1 MAQGLTNK
9 VGFKVGTTDPASI
22 DLSAYVTNFTLTR
35 SVDSL
40 ETTAMG
46 DTGRR
51 YVAGLQTNSITVD
64 LINDDAASAVL
75 QTMNT
80 LFATNAYFKCALNSS
95 VAGSAA
101 NPFYSG
107 LMLVDSITPIG
118 AGGVGDLGMQSLT
131 FQVSGAITV
140 TTTGSF

>member
-22 DLSAYVTNFTLTR
+22 DLSAYVTNFQLTR

-40 ETTAMG
+40 EVTAMG
-46 DTGRR
+46 DTGHR
-51 YVAGLQTNSITVD
+51 YVAGLENNSITVD

-80 LFATNAYFKCALNSS
+80 LFKTNAYFKCALNKDA
-95 VAGSAA
+95 AGSAA
-101 NPFYSG
+101 NPFYTG
-107 LMLVDSITPIG
+107 LIFVDSITPING
-118 AGGVGDLGMQSLT
+118 AVADLGTQSLT
-131 FQVSGAITV
+131 FQISGAITK
-140 TTTGSF
+140 TETGTF

>member
-1 MAQGLTNK
+1 MAQGIVNK

-22 DLSAYVTNFTLTR
+22 DLSAYVTSFTLTR
-35 SVDSL
+35 SVDQI

-46 DTGRR
+46 DTGHR
-51 YVAGLQTNSITVD
+51 YVAGLENNQLVVE

-80 LFATNAYFKCALNSS
+80 LFKSNAYFKCALDKVST
-95 VAGSAA
+95 GSAA

-107 LMLVDSITPIG
+107 LILVDSITPI
-118 AGGVGDLGMQSLT
+118 AGDVASLGMQSLT

-140 TTTGSF
+140 ATTGAF

>member
-1 MAQGLTNK
+1 MAQGIVNK
-9 VGFKVGTTDPASI
+9 VGFKVGASDPASI

-35 SVDSL
+35 SVDSI

-46 DTGRR
+46 DTGHR
-51 YVAGLQTNSITVD
+51 YVSGLENNSITVE
-64 LINDDAASAVL
+64 LINDDAATAVL

-80 LFATNAYFKCALNSS
+80 LFKSNAYFKCALDKSTT
-95 VAGSAA
+95 GSAA

-107 LMLVDSITPIG
+107 LILVDSITPVNG
-118 AGGVGDLGMQSLT
+118 APTDLGMQSLT

-140 TTTGSF
+140 ASTGTF

>member
-9 VGFKVGTTDPASI
+9 VGFKVGATSPASI

-35 SVDSL
+35 SVDQIEVS
-40 ETTAMG
+40 AMG
-46 DTGRR
+46 DTGHR
-51 YVAGLQTNSITVD
+51 YVAGLENNSITVD
-64 LINDDAASAVL
+64 LINDDAATAVL

-80 LFATNAYFKCALNSS
+80 LFKSNAYFLCALDKSA
-95 VAGSAA
+95 AGSAA

-107 LMLVDSITPIG
+107 LILIDTITPING
-118 AGGVGDLGMQSLT
+118 AVADLGMQSLT

-140 TTTGSF
+140 TPSGSW

>member
-9 VGFKVGTTDPASI
+9 VGFKVGSTSPASI

-35 SVDSL
+35 SVDQL
-40 ETTAMG
+40 EVTAMG

-51 YVAGLQTNSITVD
+51 YIGGLQNNSITVD
-64 LINDDAASAVL
+64 LINDDAATAVL
-75 QTMNT
+75 QTLNT
-80 LFATNAYFKCALNSS
+80 LFATNAYFTCALDKTA
-95 VAGSAA
+95 AGSAA

-107 LMLVDSITPIG
+107 LILIDTITPING
-118 AGGVGDLGMQSLT
+118 AVGDLGVQSLT

-140 TTTGSF
+140 ANTGTW

>member
-9 VGFKVGTTDPASI
+9 VGFKVGSTSPASI
-22 DLSAYVTNFTLTR
+22 DLSTYVTNFQLTR

-40 ETTAMG
+40 EVTAMG
-46 DTGRR
+46 DTGHR
-51 YVAGLQTNSITVD
+51 YVAGLENNSITVD

-80 LFATNAYFKCALNSS
+80 LFTQNAYFKCALNKDA
-95 VAGSAA
+95 AGSAS

-107 LMLVDSITPIG
+107 LILVDSITPING
-118 AGGVGDLGMQSLT
+118 AVGDLGMQSLT

-140 TTTGSF
+140 ATTGTF

>member
-9 VGFKVGTTDPASI
+9 VGFKVGSTSPASI
-22 DLSAYVTNFTLTR
+22 DLSAYVTNFTLSR

-40 ETTAMG
+40 EVTAMG

-51 YVAGLQTNSITVD
+51 YVAGLQNNSITVD
-64 LINDDAASAVL
+64 LINDDATSAVL
-75 QTMNT
+75 QTLNT
-80 LFATNAYFKCALNSS
+80 LFATNAYFTCALDKTAS
-95 VAGSAA
+95 GSAQ

-107 LMLVDSITPIG
+107 LILIDTITPING
-118 AGGVGDLGMQSLT
+118 AVGDLGTQSLT

-140 TTTGSF
+140 ANTGTW

>member
-1 MAQGLTNK
+1 MAQGLVNK

-22 DLSAYVTNFTLTR
+22 DLSAYVTSFTLTR

-46 DTGRR
+46 DTGHR
-51 YVAGLQTNSITVD
+51 YVAGLQNNSITID
-64 LINDDAASAVL
+64 FINDDASGAVL
-75 QTMNT
+75 QTLNT
-80 LFATNAYFKCALNSS
+80 LFATNAYFKCALDKTASGS
-95 VAGSAA
+95 VS

-107 LMLVDSITPIG
+107 LILVDTITPING
-118 AGGVGDLGMQSLT
+118 AVSDLGMQSVT

-140 TTTGSF
+140 ATTGTF

>member
-1 MAQGLTNK
+1 MAQGIVNK

-22 DLSAYVTNFTLTR
+22 DLSAYVTSFTLTR
-35 SVDSL
+35 SVDQI

-46 DTGRR
+46 DTGHR
-51 YVAGLQTNSITVD
+51 YVAGLENNQLVVE

-80 LFATNAYFKCALNSS
+80 LFKSNAYFKCALDKASS
-95 VAGSAA
+95 GSAA

-107 LMLVDSITPIG
+107 LILVDSITPI
-118 AGGVGDLGMQSLT
+118 AGDVASLGMQSLT

-140 TTTGSF
+140 ATTGSF

>member
-1 MAQGLTNK
+1 MAQGIVNK

-22 DLSAYVTNFTLTR
+22 DLSAYVTSSTLTR
-35 SVDSL
+35 SVDQI

-46 DTGRR
+46 DTGHR
-51 YVAGLQTNSITVD
+51 YVAGLENNQLVVE
-64 LINDDAASAVL
+64 LINDDAATAVL

-80 LFATNAYFKCALNSS
+80 LFKTNAYFKCALDKVST
-95 VAGSAA
+95 GSAA

-107 LMLVDSITPIG
+107 LILVDSITPI
-118 AGGVGDLGMQSLT
+118 AGDVASLGMQSLT

-140 TTTGSF
+140 ATTGSF

>member
-9 VGFKVGTTDPASI
+9 VGFKVGTTSPASI
-22 DLSAYVTNFTLTR
+22 DLSAYVTNFTLNR

-51 YVAGLQTNSITVD
+51 FVAGLETNSITVD

-80 LFATNAYFKCALNSS
+80 LFKTNAYFKCALNKDA
-95 VAGSAA
+95 AGSAA

-107 LMLVDSITPIG
+107 LILIDSITPING
-118 AGGVGDLGMQSLT
+118 AVSDLGIQSLQ
-131 FQVSGAITV
+131 FQVSGEITV
-140 TTTGSF
+140 TSTGTF

>member
-9 VGFKVGTTDPASI
+9 VGFKVGSSDPASI
-22 DLSAYVTNFTLTR
+22 DLSAFVTSFTLTR
-35 SVDSL
+35 SVESL

-51 YVAGLQTNSITVD
+51 YVAGLQNNTITVE
-64 LINDDAASAVL
+64 LINDDATSAVL

-80 LFATNAYFKCALNSS
+80 LFATNAYFKCALDKSS
-95 VAGSAA
+95 TGSAS

-107 LMLVDSITPIG
+107 LILVDSITPING
-118 AGGVGDLGMQSLT
+118 AVGDLGTQSLS

-140 TTTGSF
+140 ATTGTF

>member
-9 VGFKVGTTDPASI
+9 VGFKLGATSPASI

-35 SVDSL
+35 SADQIEVS
-40 ETTAMG
+40 AMG
-46 DTGRR
+46 DPGHR
-51 YVAGLQTNSITVD
+51 YVAGLENNSITVD

-80 LFATNAYFKCALNSS
+80 LFKTNAYFLCALDKTA
-95 VAGSAA
+95 AGSAA

-107 LMLVDSITPIG
+107 LVLVDTITPISG
-118 AGGVGDLGMQSLT
+118 AVSDLGMQSLT
-131 FQVSGAITV
+131 FQVSGAVTV
-140 TTTGSF
+140 TASGTW

>member
-9 VGFKVGTTDPASI
+9 VGFKVGTTSPASI
-22 DLSAYVTNFTLTR
+22 DLSTYVTSFTLTR

-40 ETTAMG
+40 EVTAMG
-46 DTGRR
+46 DTGHR
-51 YVAGLQTNSITVD
+51 YVAGLENNSITVD

-80 LFATNAYFKCALNSS
+80 LFTQNAYFKCALNKDA
-95 VAGSAA
+95 AGSAS
-101 NPFYSG
+101 NPFYTG
-107 LMLVDSITPIG
+107 LILVDSITPING
-118 AGGVGDLGMQSLT
+118 AVADLGTQSLT

-140 TTTGSF
+140 ATTGTF

>member
-1 MAQGLTNK
+1 MAQGIVNK

-22 DLSAYVTNFTLTR
+22 DLSAYVTSFTLTR
-35 SVDSL
+35 SVDSI

-46 DTGRR
+46 DTGHR
-51 YVAGLQTNSITVD
+51 YVAGLENNSITVE
-64 LINDDAASAVL
+64 LINDDAATAVL

-80 LFATNAYFKCALNSS
+80 LFKTNAYFKCALDKSTT
-95 VAGSAA
+95 GSAA

-107 LMLVDSITPIG
+107 LILVDSITPVNG
-118 AGGVGDLGMQSLT
+118 AVSDLGMQSLT

-140 TTTGSF
+140 TSTGSF

>member
-46 DTGRR
+46 DTGHR
-51 YVAGLQTNSITVD
+51 YVAGLQNNSITVD

-80 LFATNAYFKCALNSS
+80 LFATNAYFKIALDKSAS
-95 VAGSAA
+95 GSAA

-107 LMLVDSITPIG
+107 LIFVDSITPVNG
-118 AGGVGDLGMQSLT
+118 AVSDLGVQSLT

-140 TTTGSF
+140 ATTGSF

>member
-1 MAQGLTNK
+1 MAQGIVNK

-22 DLSAYVTNFTLTR
+22 DLSAYVTSFTLTR
-35 SVDSL
+35 SVDQI

-46 DTGRR
+46 DTGHR
-51 YVAGLQTNSITVD
+51 YVAGLENNQLVVE
-64 LINDDAASAVL
+64 LINDDAATAVL

-80 LFATNAYFKCALNSS
+80 LFKSNAYFKCALDKSS
-95 VAGSAA
+95 TGSAA

-107 LMLVDSITPIG
+107 LILVDSITPI
-118 AGGVGDLGMQSLT
+118 AGDVASLGMQSLT

-140 TTTGSF
+140 ATSGSF

>member
-1 MAQGLTNK
+1 MAQGIVNK

-22 DLSAYVTNFTLTR
+22 DLSAYVTSFTLTR
-35 SVDSL
+35 SVDQI

-46 DTGRR
+46 DTGHR
-51 YVAGLQTNSITVD
+51 YVAGLENNQLVVE

-80 LFATNAYFKCALNSS
+80 LFKSNAYFKCALDKSTT
-95 VAGSAA
+95 GSAA

-107 LMLVDSITPIG
+107 LILVDSITPI
-118 AGGVGDLGMQSLT
+118 AGDVASLGMQSLT

-140 TTTGSF
+140 ATTGTF

>member
-1 MAQGLTNK
+1 
-9 VGFKVGTTDPASI
+9 
-22 DLSAYVTNFTLTR
+22 
-35 SVDSL
+35 
-40 ETTAMG
+40 MG

-51 YVAGLQTNSITVD
+51 YVAGLQTNSITVE

-80 LFATNAYFKCALNSS
+80 LFATNAYFKCALDSASS
-95 VAGSAA
+95 GSAA

-107 LMLVDSITPIG
+107 LMLVDSITPING
-118 AGGVGDLGMQSLT
+118 AVGDLGTQSLT

-140 TTTGSF
+140 ATTGSF

>member
-40 ETTAMG
+40 EVTAMG
-46 DTGRR
+46 DTGHR
-51 YVAGLQTNSITVD
+51 YVAGLQNNSITVD
-64 LINDDAASAVL
+64 LINDDATSAVL

-80 LFATNAYFKCALNSS
+80 LFATNAYFKCALDKSS
-95 VAGSAA
+95 SGSAS

-107 LMLVDSITPIG
+107 LILVDTITPING
-118 AGGVGDLGMQSLT
+118 AVGDLGTQSLT

-140 TTTGSF
+140 ATTGTF